1 MDNKATTKRMIGAV
15 VLVLVAALLLAWL
28 LKGKNRDLQNA
39 NLNQPAETKT
49 ILGFPEVSTDANGK
63 PILVPQDNTAT
74 TAGAG
79 TTLDGSNATQPQ
91 AIPVETAP
99 VATNTATAP
108 AAGFAVRPTAPAPSE
123 SRQVVDT
130 DGQLKNGL
138 GNMGSNDTKAPSTAS
153 TTTTTDLTGTE
164 TQPLNLPN
172 SESKATGSQAAES
185 ASSKDRPAASR
196 NTVSAPEEKRSP
208 RPVLVGEKPVAK
220 ASETPAKSMSA
231 IEKAAAEKSLALAKA
246 EKGEKASVVSTKDSE
261 TTTDGDYSIQLMASS
276 DKAKAEEVR
285 KSMTAEGYKVAL
297 VEAKVDG
304 KAIYRVRVGDYPKKE
319 DAAAAQAKMKE
330 RYTKNTYVQN
340 SFVTR

>member
-63 PILVPQDNTAT
+63 PILVPQDNGAPM
-74 TAGAG
+74 AGA
-79 TTLDGSNATQPQ
+79 TLEGNNAAQPQ
-91 AIPVETAP
+91 VIAVEPAP
-99 VATNTATAP
+99 ATNTAATAP
-108 AAGFAVRPTAPAPSE
+108 AAGFAVRPTAPAPVE

-130 DGQLKNGL
+130 DGQVKSGL

-164 TQPLNLPN
+164 TQPLNLPS

-208 RPVLVGEKPVAK
+208 RPVLVGEKPVPK
-220 ASETPAKSMSA
+220 ATETPAKSMSA

>member
-1 MDNKATTKRMIGAV
+1 MIGAV

-63 PILVPQDNTAT
+63 PILVPQDTT
-74 TAGAG
+74 TANAGAAVEG
-79 TTLDGSNATQPQ
+79 TNPSQPQ
-91 AIPVETAP
+91 VLPIEPAP
-99 VATNTATAP
+99 AATTAP
-108 AAGFAVRPTAPAPSE
+108 AAGFAVRPTAPAPTE

-130 DGQLKNGL
+130 DGQVKNGL
-138 GNMGSNDTKAPSTAS
+138 GNIGANETKS
-153 TTTTTDLTGTE
+153 TTTTTTRTTDLTGAD
-164 TQPLNLPN
+164 TQPLSLPKT
-172 SESKATGSQAAES
+172 ESKTNASHVTES
-185 ASSKDRPAASR
+185 ASGKDKATTSKT
-196 NTVSAPEEKRSP
+196 TVSPTEEKRSP
-208 RPVLVGEKPVAK
+208 RPVLVGEKAVPK
-220 ASETPAKSMSA
+220 DSELASGKSMSE
-231 IEKAAAEKSLALAKA
+231 IEKAAAEKSLALAK
-246 EKGEKASVVSTKDSE
+246 GEKAAVSAAKNNDTASAS
-261 TTTDGDYSIQLMASS
+261 GDYSIQLMASA

-285 KSMTAEGYKVAL
+285 KAMAAEGYKVAL

-319 DAAAAQAKMKE
+319 DAVAAQAKMKE

>member
-63 PILVPQDNTAT
+63 PILVPQDNTAANT
-74 TAGAG
+74 GAG
-79 TTLDGSNATQPQ
+79 LDASPQ
-91 AIPVETAP
+91 VIPVEPAP
-99 VATNTATAP
+99 AANTPTTAP
-108 AAGFAVRPTAPAPSE
+108 AAGFAVRPTAPAPTE

-130 DGQLKNGL
+130 DGQVKNGL

-164 TQPLNLPN
+164 TQPLNLP
-172 SESKATGSQAAES
+172 SAESKASGSQAAES
-185 ASSKDRPAASR
+185 ASNKDRPAASK
-196 NTVSAPEEKRSP
+196 NTVSASEEKRSP
-208 RPVLVGEKPVAK
+208 RPVLVGEKPVPK
-220 ASETPAKSMSA
+220 ATETPAKSMSA

-246 EKGEKASVVSTKDSE
+246 EKGEKTSVVSAKDNES
-261 TTTDGDYSIQLMASS
+261 TTSGDYSIQLMASS

-285 KSMTAEGYKVAL
+285 KAMTAEGYKVAL

-319 DAAAAQAKMKE
+319 DAVAAQAKMKE

>member
-63 PILVPQDNTAT
+63 PILVPQDNTAAN
-74 TAGAG
+74 AGAG
-79 TTLDGSNATQPQ
+79 LGANPQ
-91 AIPVETAP
+91 VIPVEPAP
-99 VATNTATAP
+99 AANTPTTAP
-108 AAGFAVRPTAPAPSE
+108 AAGFAVRPTAPAPTE

-130 DGQLKNGL
+130 DGQVKNGL
-138 GNMGSNDTKAPSTAS
+138 GNIGSNDTKAP
-153 TTTTTDLTGTE
+153 TTTTTDLTGAE
-164 TQPLNLPN
+164 TQPLSLPS
-172 SESKATGSQAAES
+172 SESKATGHHATEAAS
-185 ASSKDRPAASR
+185 TKDRPAASK
-196 NTVSAPEEKRSP
+196 TSVSAPEEKRSP
-208 RPVLVGEKPVAK
+208 RPVLVGEKAVAK
-220 ASETPAKSMSA
+220 DAELASGKSMSA
-231 IEKAAAEKSLALAKA
+231 IEKAAAEKSLALAKE
-246 EKGEKASVVSTKDSE
+246 EKGEKAEKASIASAKDSE
-261 TTTDGDYSIQLMASS
+261 TSAGGDYSIQLMASS

-285 KSMTAEGYKVAL
+285 KAMTAEGYKVAL

>member
-49 ILGFPEVSTDANGK
+49 ILGFPEVTTDANGK
-63 PILVPQDNTAT
+63 PILVPQDNTVVNAGT
-74 TAGAG
+74 GMAGA
-79 TTLDGSNATQPQ
+79 NQPL
-91 AIPVETAP
+91 AIPVEPSNSAL
-99 VATNTATAP
+99 NTASTTP
-108 AAGFAVRPTAPAPSE
+108 AAGFAVRPTAPAPVE

-130 DGQLKNGL
+130 DGQVKSGS
-138 GNMGSNDTKAPSTAS
+138 GNIGANDTKP
-153 TTTTTDLTGTE
+153 TTTTTDLTGAD
-164 TQPLNLPN
+164 TQPLSLP
-172 SESKATGSQAAES
+172 KAETKASSNQANES
-185 ASSKDRPAASR
+185 ASTKDRASAAKT
-196 NTVSAPEEKRSP
+196 TVSTPEEKRSP
-208 RPVLVGEKPVAK
+208 RPVLVGEKAVPKDAEVA
-220 ASETPAKSMSA
+220 AGKSMSA
-231 IEKAAAEKSLALAKA
+231 MEKAAAEKSLALAKA
-246 EKGEKASVVSTKDSE
+246 EKSEKAGVTSAKNADSTNSG
-261 TTTDGDYSIQLMASS
+261 GDYSIQLMASA

-285 KSMTAEGYKVAL
+285 RSMAAEGYQVAL

-319 DAAAAQAKMKE
+319 DATAAQAKMKE